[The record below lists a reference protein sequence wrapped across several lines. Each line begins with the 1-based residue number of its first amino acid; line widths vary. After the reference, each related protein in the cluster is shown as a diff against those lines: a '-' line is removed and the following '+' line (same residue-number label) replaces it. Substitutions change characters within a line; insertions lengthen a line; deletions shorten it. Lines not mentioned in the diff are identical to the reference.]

1 MKIILDTNVLVS
13 AYTARGI
20 CAGLFRYISAEHE
33 LIGEVSLMELRYLLR
48 DRFRASPELISTVKA
63 KLRDEHIVP
72 KPTKHSPLPIR
83 DPDQWVLTSAIDGQ
97 TDLLV
102 TGDQDLLVRADR
114 APLAIVDPR
123 GCWDRLRR

>member
-1 MKIILDTNVLVS
+1 
-13 AYTARGI
+13 
-20 CAGLFRYISAEHE
+20 
-33 LIGEVSLMELRYLLR
+33 MELRYLLR